1 MPYLNGGDFYQ
12 LLKTC
17 IKAKGCRDPNYNF
30 NDWDKISG
38 GISNAMVL
46 AYFHQVVQGVAA
58 LHSSG
63 IIHTDL
69 KLENTMLSC
78 RGGKCFASVID
89 LGLGCEPNVTGSCK
103 TGGTP
108 GYIAPEIWKGRGM
121 SSPMRDVWSLGVM
134 LYLVAYP
141 RSPPFLADWRSTIH
155 YDPRKDD
162 AIGFT
167 HRTPHHLDILITKM
181 LEPDPRRRATIADVL
196 SMLKV
201 LIKHNL
207 AAPPEVMSMIEEK
220 PIDRGATLPVPKC
233 LFGKLDYDVGD
244 QPFQREMCMDDVT
257 EAEGVMR
264 CGVCV
269 GCNPC
274 CKCRVLR
281 HGEKV
286 KEHFR
291 QRRTMAPELRQ
302 KGHDSFEHT
311 ASTAE
316 VWPEPPPGQEGAMSI
331 ARPLKPRRLSFSGS
345 TASGS
350 GSLSLDDLATPQT
363 TGGLDES
370 LEGDLR
376 MYGHPLGILDP
387 LPGSGSPRGT
397 APPRAPA
404 PTMPAMTAPPPPS
417 YDVSL
422 GRPEKPRRPG
432 PCPLSELLPAPAAYA
447 SWPVTPASIPPAS
460 VPPTPSRG
468 VPPVPVL
475 SSGPPTPS
483 GAAAPAP
490 FADASQRGLHRP
502 ELHSATSEEDALLVQ
517 ALSLL
522 HSLLS
527 GPIVPDLPPSGC
539 YGGLKVSK
547 AISEALG
554 AEASKVQAAAV
565 EGHGENPVKV
575 LLPQYPIHPNLL
587 SIDHTQPAKLQDPEA
602 PDEVELELAK
612 PPSPYGY
619 MPNYPGPGMAPPPRP
634 LLSPGAHPMAHPM
647 PVIPR

>member
-1 MPYLNGGDFYQ
+1 
-12 LLKTC
+12 
-17 IKAKGCRDPNYNF
+17 
-30 NDWDKISG
+30 
-38 GISNAMVL
+38 
-46 AYFHQVVQGVAA
+46 
-58 LHSSG
+58 
-63 IIHTDL
+63 
-69 KLENTMLSC
+69 
-78 RGGKCFASVID
+78 
-89 LGLGCEPNVTGSCK
+89 
-103 TGGTP
+103 
-108 GYIAPEIWKGRGM
+108 
-121 SSPMRDVWSLGVM
+121 
-134 LYLVAYP
+134 
-141 RSPPFLADWRSTIH
+141 
-155 YDPRKDD
+155 
-162 AIGFT
+162 
-167 HRTPHHLDILITKM
+167 
-181 LEPDPRRRATIADVL
+181 
-196 SMLKV
+196 
-201 LIKHNL
+201 
-207 AAPPEVMSMIEEK
+207 
-220 PIDRGATLPVPKC
+220 
-233 LFGKLDYDVGD
+233 
-244 QPFQREMCMDDVT
+244 
-257 EAEGVMR
+257 
-264 CGVCV
+264 
-269 GCNPC
+269 
-274 CKCRVLR
+274 
-281 HGEKV
+281 
-286 KEHFR
+286 
-291 QRRTMAPELRQ
+291 MAPELRQ

-422 GRPEKPRRPG
+422 GRPEQPRRPG

-575 LLPQYPIHPNLL
+575 LLPQYPIHPNFL

-602 PDEVELELAK
+602 PEEVELELAK